1 MTEYDKQRMK
11 GKIMYDKND
20 VEILGCEPLYKGFFK
35 CNKFT
40 LKHKLFSG
48 EWSQPIHREFF
59 ERGKAAAL
67 LAYDKALDTVILVE
81 QFRFGAMDSKQSP
94 WLLELIAGMI
104 DKGEDAQEVA
114 KREAFEE
121 AGLVIDQCQ
130 FMLSYFVSP
139 GGTTETIDLFV
150 ANVDSRNVEGVFGLA
165 EEGEDIRVHVVS
177 REQAYQW
184 VQSGKIDNAATIIG
198 LQWLQLNYKNGLNI

>member
-1 MTEYDKQRMK
+1 
-11 GKIMYDKND
+11 MYDKND
-20 VEILGCEPLYKGFFK
+20 VQVLSCEPLYKGFFK

-40 LKHKLFSG
+40 LKHKLFNG
-48 EWSQPIHREFF
+48 EWSQPIQREFF

-67 LAYDKALDTVILVE
+67 LAYDKEKDAVILVE
-81 QFRFGAMDSKQSP
+81 QFRFGAMESKQSP

-104 DKGEDAQEVA
+104 DIGEDAQEVA

-121 AGLVIDQCQ
+121 AGLVIEECQ

-139 GGTTETIDLFV
+139 GGTTETLDLFI
-150 ANVDSRNVEGVFGLA
+150 ANVDSTNVGGVFGLD
-165 EEGEDIRVHVVS
+165 EEGEDIRVHVVP

-184 VQSGKIDNAATIIG
+184 VKSGKIDNAATIIG
-198 LQWLQLNYKNGLNI
+198 LQWLELNYKEGLNI

>member
-1 MTEYDKQRMK
+1 MK

-48 EWSQPIHREFF
+48 EWSQPIQREFF

-104 DKGEDAQEVA
+104 DEGEDAQEVA